1 MEETKFEKVYSAVRN
16 LIKEQKM
23 QCIKFS
29 ELEKKLD
36 IQEKL
41 SKRLE
46 KALNDEKDQVDK
58 RFDSVIDRFENL
70 ETVVE
75 EHTDTIDE
83 TEKKSSEAKVV
94 DDDAFC
100 PDIDE
105 TNMKKFVNFT
115 SKMDT
120 VTKLHV

>member
-1 MEETKFEKVYSAVRN
+1 MEETKLKKVYSAVRI
-16 LIKEQKM
+16 LIKEQKI
-23 QCIKFS
+23 QCIKIS

-105 TNMKKFVNFT
+105 TNMKKFLNFT